1 MNSMFLVEFLKGL
14 PNWLIILITSA
25 TPVIEVRGAVPLGII
40 ALKMSPYTV
49 IILSVIGS
57 LIPVLPILW
66 FLNTMT
72 DRFRKIKWI
81 DRFFEWLF
89 TRTKK
94 RSAIIEDLELVGLAL
109 FVGIP
114 FPGTGVW
121 TGCVAAY
128 LLGLK
133 PLPTFI
139 AAFIGTI
146 IASLLMMAASLGF
159 INLF

>member
-1 MNSMFLVEFLKGL
+1 MFLLEFLKGL
-14 PNWLIILITSA
+14 PQWLIILITSA

-40 ALKMSPYTV
+40 ALKMAPTTV

-57 LIPVLPILW
+57 LIPVFPILW
-66 FLNTMT
+66 FLNTFT
-72 DRFRKIKWI
+72 EYFRKINII
-81 DRFFEWLF
+81 DRFLGWLF
-89 TRTKK
+89 ARTRKK
-94 RSAIIEDLELVGLAL
+94 SVIIEDLKLVGLTL

-128 LLGLK
+128 LLDLK

-139 AAFIGTI
+139 AVTIGTI
-146 IASLLMMAASLGF
+146 IASLLMTAASMGIISF
-159 INLF
+159 F

>member
-49 IILSVIGS
+49 VILSVIGS